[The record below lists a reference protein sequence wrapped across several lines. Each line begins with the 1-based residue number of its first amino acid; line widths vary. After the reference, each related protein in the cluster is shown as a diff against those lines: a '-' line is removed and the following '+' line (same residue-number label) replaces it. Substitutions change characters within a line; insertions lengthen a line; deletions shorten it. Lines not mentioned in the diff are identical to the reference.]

1 MSEQREDRVA
11 RALVSV
17 ILPCLNEE
25 EVLAETLARL
35 DRMSAMPPACDF
47 EFIFVDD
54 GSSDATMALL
64 RQAAARDPRVRVISF
79 ARNFG
84 QQIAV
89 SAGIDMARGDAVV
102 LMDADL
108 QDPPEVV
115 TEMIACWR
123 QGYDVVYG
131 TRRSRRHDGALKR
144 ITASGFYLVINRLSE
159 VPIPTD
165 TGDFR
170 LMSRAVVEVLRQMP
184 ERHRFLRGMVAWAG
198 FRQTAL
204 AYDRPER
211 FAGKTKYPLRKMMRF
226 ATDGILSFSTR
237 PLQMSIALG
246 LMAALLALIGIGYA
260 LFMRIFTS
268 TWVEGWTALMIAVL
282 FLGGVQLL
290 SLGILGEYVGR
301 IYSEVQR
308 RPLYVVREKLGFD
321 DAGDRP

>member
-1 MSEQREDRVA
+1 MAELRDDKAAS
-11 RALVSV
+11 LVSV
-17 ILPCLNEE
+17 VVPCLNEE
-25 EVLAETLARL
+25 EVLAETLNQL
-35 DRMSAMPPACDF
+35 DRMSRLPADCDF

-54 GSSDATMALL
+54 GSTDATIPLL
-64 RQAAARDPRVRVISF
+64 RHAAERDARVRVICL

-84 QQIAV
+84 QQIAA

-115 TEMIACWR
+115 AEMITLWR

-131 TRRSRRHDGALKR
+131 TRRSRRHDGPLKR
-144 ITASGFYLVINRLSE
+144 VTASGFYLVINQLSE
-159 VPIPTD
+159 VPIPPD

-170 LMSRAVVEVLRQMP
+170 LMSRPVVDVLRQMP

-204 AYDRPER
+204 SYDRPDR
-211 FAGKTKYPLRKMMRF
+211 FAGKTKYPLRKMFRF
-226 ATDGILSFSTR
+226 AADGILSFSTK
-237 PLQMSIALG
+237 PLQISIALG
-246 LMAALLALIGIGYA
+246 MTAAFLALLGIAYA

-268 TWVEGWTALMIAVL
+268 TWVEGWTALMMAVL
-282 FLGGVQLL
+282 FLGGVQLI

-321 DAGDRP
+321 DIGDRP